1 MQSQRR
7 TIARRV
13 RDRFVPAAFSA
24 RKFLRSVNEKSSNP
38 QSHLRR
44 NSNIASNTC
53 DRTLPLPS
61 CQAVKAYE

>member
-7 TIARRV
+7 TIARRE

-38 QSHLRR
+38 
-44 NSNIASNTC
+44 
-53 DRTLPLPS
+53 
-61 CQAVKAYE
+61 